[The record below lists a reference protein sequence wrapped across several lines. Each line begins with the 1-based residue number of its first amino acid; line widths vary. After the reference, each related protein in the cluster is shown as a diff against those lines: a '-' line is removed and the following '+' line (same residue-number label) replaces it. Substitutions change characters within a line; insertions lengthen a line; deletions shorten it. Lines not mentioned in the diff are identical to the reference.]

1 MMDYFSLSSPV
12 FSLMK
17 VVVLDFSPIFSDVYC
32 GLCFSLHASV
42 NNFTT
47 HSFDNCSTSSAHAK
61 WVHNKEN
68 LFVNTVSSDVEKLDE
83 LQSLL
88 SNMNQQGQGNSSKT
102 CINEVID
109 KICDLFK
116 CTAK

>member
-1 MMDYFSLSSPV
+1 M
-12 FSLMK
+12 
-17 VVVLDFSPIFSDVYC
+17 
-32 GLCFSLHASV
+32 
-42 NNFTT
+42 
-47 HSFDNCSTSSAHAK
+47 
-61 WVHNKEN
+61 
-68 LFVNTVSSDVEKLDE
+68 SSDVEKFDE

-116 CTAK
+116 CTAKRVFPTKNRNSPCNKSDKP